1 MTCSDETE
9 RNAEDRDRLAHN
21 PEVARVELQGAP
33 LSRRCHMSGDTT
45 GDGRGRLWMIVAGHV
60 PLLRQQATHRD
71 GTARTVNPSANAYT
85 GSNPVPAT
93 HVRPPFEG
101 A

>member
-1 MTCSDETE
+1 MQRTATGWLTTQRS
-9 RNAEDRDRLAHN
+9 
-21 PEVARVELQGAP
+21 ARVEF
-33 LSRRCHMSGDTT
+33 RVHRCHDVVTCRVTRRGMV
-45 GDGRGRLWMIVAGHV
+45 RGRLWMMVAGHV

-71 GTARTVNPSANAYT
+71 GTARTVNPSAYAYT

-93 HVRPPFEG
+93 LVRPPFEG